1 MPNTQFKPQTI
12 PGQWFLEN
20 GQKHQHYPG
29 SDDWKNCV
37 WAPRPCLS
45 ASAVNGITS
54 QEWNMST
61 SQKWN
66 M

>member
-1 MPNTQFKPQTI
+1 MLNTQFKPQTI

-54 QEWNMST
+54 
-61 SQKWN
+61 
-66 M
+66 